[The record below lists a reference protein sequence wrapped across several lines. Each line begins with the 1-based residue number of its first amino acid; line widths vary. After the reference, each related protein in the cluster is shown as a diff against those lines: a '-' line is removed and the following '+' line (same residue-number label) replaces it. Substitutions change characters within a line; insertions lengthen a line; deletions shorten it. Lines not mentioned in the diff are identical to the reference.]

1 MLTDREKT
9 IIREWNEFAAQ
20 MPPSLPE
27 MRKALDN
34 VAVKLNV
41 EPPEVGAIH
50 ENFELR
56 PGLRADVIVP
66 KGAGPHPVMLYIHGG
81 GWIMGSPKTHDKLA
95 RQFAAEGYL
104 TINLDYRLAPE
115 NPFPAGLDDCVFAA
129 KWITSNAKRWNG
141 DANRLAIGGD
151 SAGGNLT
158 AATLVALSSDA
169 SAPKAH
175 AGVLIYGVFDFPT
188 LLERA
193 KNNRALEGMTKAYLG
208 GQYPAALT
216 DPRVSPMRGVKAGAL
231 PPCFVI
237 CGTADELL
245 PESKA
250 MAEALR
256 RANIESELHLME
268 EMPHAFMQMN
278 ELTACREGLKS
289 MFDFL
294 RRHV

>member
-1 MLTDREKT
+1 MLTEREKT
-9 IIREWNEFAAQ
+9 VIREWNEFAAK
-20 MPPSLPE
+20 MPPSLHE

-41 EPPEVGAIH
+41 DPPEVGAFH
-50 ENFELR
+50 PGVELR

-95 RQFAAEGYL
+95 KQCAAEGYL
-104 TINLDYRLAPE
+104 TINLGYRLAPE

-169 SAPKAH
+169 SAPKAR
-175 AGVLIYGVFDFPT
+175 AGALIYGVFDFPA

-193 KNNRALEGMTKAYLG
+193 KNNPALDGMVRAYLG
-208 GQYPAALT
+208 PQYQAALN

-278 ELTACREGLKS
+278 ELSACRAGLKS

>member
-1 MLTDREKT
+1 MLTEREKT
-9 IIREWNEFAAQ
+9 VIREWNEFAAK

-27 MRKALDN
+27 MRKALDAESAKMN
-34 VAVKLNV
+34 VD
-41 EPPEVGAIH
+41 PPEVGAIH
-50 ENFELR
+50 QNVELR

-104 TINLDYRLAPE
+104 TLNLDYRLAPE
-115 NPFPAGLDDCVFAA
+115 NPFPAGIDDCVFAA
-129 KWITSNAKRWNG
+129 KWIASNAKRWNG
-141 DANRLAIGGD
+141 DASRLAIGGD

-169 SAPKAH
+169 SAPKAR
-175 AGVLIYGVFDFPT
+175 AGVLIYGVFDFPA
-188 LLERA
+188 LLERT
-193 KNNRALEGMTKAYLG
+193 KNNTMLEGMTRAYLG
-208 GQYPAALT
+208 SQYPAALT

-245 PESKA
+245 AESKS

-278 ELTACREGLKS
+278 ELSACREGLKS
-289 MFDFL
+289 MFAFL
-294 RRHV
+294 HRHA

>member
-1 MLTDREKT
+1 MLTEREKT
-9 IIREWNEFAAQ
+9 VIREWNEFAAK

-27 MRKALDN
+27 MRKALDAESAKMN
-34 VAVKLNV
+34 AN
-41 EPPEVGAIH
+41 PPEIGAIH
-50 ENFELR
+50 QNVELR
-56 PGLRADVIVP
+56 PGLRANVLVP

-95 RQFAAEGYL
+95 KQFAAEGYL

-115 NPFPAGLDDCVFAA
+115 NPFPAGIDDCVFAA
-129 KWITSNAKRWNG
+129 KWIVSNAKRWNG
-141 DANRLAIGGD
+141 DAGRLAIGGD

-169 SAPKAH
+169 SAPKAR
-175 AGVLIYGVFDFPT
+175 AGALIYGVFDFPA
-188 LLERA
+188 LLERT
-193 KNNRALEGMTKAYLG
+193 KNNPMLEGMTRAYLG
-208 GQYPAALT
+208 SQYPAALT

-245 PESKA
+245 AESKS

-278 ELTACREGLKS
+278 ELSACREGLKS
-289 MFDFL
+289 MFAFL
-294 RRHV
+294 HRHV